1 MFTAATWPFKRGSCR
16 MNMPYSRLCEGSMRP
31 WLVET
36 LLSFSSLQVEE
47 YSNRPRSLPRPLPS
61 AGFFSCS
68 QVEEYSNTCN
78 CNALELNGIH
88 FQLCGPAVQLEEETH
103 GRSACSGCGVSQV
116 DNSGPRLQ
124 TENPDQQPDPFSGSR
139 QFFHLR
145 GGAVGGKL
153 SRSDDADDEGE
164 SEQPLQS
171 SPECE
176 AQ

>member
-1 MFTAATWPFKRGSCR
+1 

-88 FQLCGPAVQLEEETH
+88 FQLCGLADHLKEVIPS
-103 GRSACSGCGVSQV
+103 GNACSELRPG
-116 DNSGPRLQ
+116 NRHPRK
-124 TENPDQQPDPFSGSR
+124 E
-139 QFFHLR
+139 
-145 GGAVGGKL
+145 
-153 SRSDDADDEGE
+153 
-164 SEQPLQS
+164 
-171 SPECE
+171 
-176 AQ
+176 